1 MKIICVGKNYSE
13 HITEMKSEA
22 PTSPVIFFKPDT
34 ALLKNNQAFYHPSF
48 SENIHYEVELVLRI
62 SREGKLIEEKFA
74 HKYFDAIGL
83 GIDFTAR
90 DIQEEAKKK
99 SLPWAIAKGFNHSA
113 PISEFIPVEEF
124 KDVNNISFSLE
135 KNNTLV
141 QKGNNANMI
150 FSFSKILAY
159 ISQFIN
165 LKKGDFIFTG
175 TPSGVGK
182 ISIGDQL
189 TGYIETKKLLD
200 FEIK

>member
-13 HITEMKSEA
+13 HIAEMNSEA
-22 PTSPVIFFKPDT
+22 PASPVIFFKPDT

-74 HKYFDAIGL
+74 HKYFDSIGL

-124 KDVNNISFSLE
+124 KDLNNISFSLE
-135 KNNTLV
+135 KNNALV
-141 QKGNNANMI
+141 QKGNSSDMI

-165 LKKGDFIFTG
+165 LKKGDLIFTG

-189 TGYIETKKLLD
+189 TGYIENQKLLD

>member
-13 HITEMKSEA
+13 HISEMKGETPS
-22 PTSPVIFFKPDT
+22 SPVIFFKPDT
-34 ALLKNNQAFYHPSF
+34 ALLKNNQPFYHPSF
-48 SENIHYEVELVLRI
+48 SENIHYEVELVLKI
-62 SREGKLIEEKFA
+62 SREGKLIDEKFA
-74 HKYFDAIGL
+74 HKYFDQIGL

-113 PISEFIPVEEF
+113 PVSEFISVEEF
-124 KDVNNISFSLE
+124 KDPNNISFSLE
-135 KNNTLV
+135 KNKELV
-141 QKGNNANMI
+141 QKGNSADMI

-165 LKKGDFIFTG
+165 LKKGDLIFTG

-189 TGYIETKKLLD
+189 SGYIENQKLLD